1 MRIRSKSSSERRRR
15 WPAIKSW
22 LRSRRM
28 GLQLLLAFSLGTI
41 VAGGGGLWYVKSGK
55 TWIAT
60 LTAPLHAEAQKTIEE
75 VTVTNDLPTLYFDI
89 GFAEFQT
96 LAAQRE
102 EALQKGVLLQDDDDW
117 MRAQIRFQGETISVR
132 LRLKGDWPDHL
143 EEKKWSFRVK
153 TRNDATLLGMRSF
166 SVQAP
171 YTRSYLNEWLYYEDL
186 RRAGILAPRYSF
198 VNVVVNGENWGLYA
212 LEENFSKELLES
224 QGRREGVIV
233 RFNENLL
240 WKQRALYIEQT
251 GHWYN
256 VYGDV
261 IAKEM
266 YNEAFAQVDDFNS
279 IKIAADPLLREQSET
294 ALGLLQGFQSH
305 QLLPSEVFD
314 ADLMGR
320 YLAHTSLWAAHHS
333 TIWHNERYYYNP
345 LTSRLEPI
353 AYDALPLYSDPI
365 YRMLIDLKQYG
376 DLEVVRA
383 YAQEVLRISQPE
395 YLEEF
400 KAAYLQDFEHYQE
413 ILSQE
418 FPPGDLAP
426 PWGDLAERQGL
437 LRASLR
443 PRQTVYVYQN
453 GGMISD
459 TVDLQVGNILN
470 YPVVLQQLQIGERTV
485 NIQPAWLRQDG
496 KELLETGTGP
506 EIVLKSATGQLRY
519 VSLQIPT
526 TIVNTLLPEGT
537 QLYSHTVQLV
547 TKMYGVDDS
556 VVVDVLPHYPPLLS
570 QRVTPVQPTV
580 TESLAR
586 HPFLMFS
593 GYSDYLRLKPGT
605 WAVSGD
611 LVLPDGVGLTATR
624 ATTLTFEREALFF
637 ANAPLL
643 LSAPEGEEIRL
654 LPQEESWAGLVVLQA
669 GEEPVSLLQRVVIS
683 GTAGISRAG
692 WMTTGGVTFSESPVI
707 LLECRLQN
715 SFAEDALNI
724 MRSEFEIRDTEF
736 ADSASDA
743 FDGDFVHGTIENC
756 VFRDIRGDGIDIS
769 GSTVHVAGVHLLRI
783 HDKGISAGEAST
795 LSAERVHAS
804 EVAIAVA
811 SKDLSQVTI
820 SDVTI
825 TEARVA
831 GFAAYKKKMEYGPAR
846 IAAYNV
852 NFTDASQRTLAQT
865 GSNISIDG
873 VTART
878 VDLDIDIFYRRLEI
892 LSSMQELNYHLG
904 PAIDLVGSTLLTP
917 EVQAG
922 DSLVLSLYWRANASP
937 ELDYTIFV
945 HVLDAAGNFV
955 TQEDTMP
962 ADGAA
967 PTSRW
972 KPGEFVEDFH
982 SLTLPE
988 DMPPG
993 EYHILVGMY
1002 DFQTGARL
1010 PVTTPEGEEL
1020 LDAIIRLQQTF
1031 TVVE

>member
-1 MRIRSKSSSERRRR
+1 L
-15 WPAIKSW
+15 W
-22 LRSRRM
+22 LRSRRI
-28 GLQLLLAFSLGTI
+28 GLQLLLAFGLGTI
-41 VAGGGGLWYVKSGK
+41 VAGSGGLWYVKSGK
-55 TWIAT
+55 AWLAT

-75 VTVTNDLPTLYFDI
+75 VTVTNDLPILYFDI

-102 EALQKGVLLQDDDDW
+102 EALQKGVLMQDDDDW

-186 RRAGILAPRYSF
+186 RQAGILAPRYSF

-212 LEENFSKELLES
+212 LEESFSKELLES
-224 QGRREGVIV
+224 QGRRESVIV
-233 RFNENLL
+233 RFNEDLL

-279 IKIAADPLLREQSET
+279 AKIAADPLLREQSET

-320 YLAHTSLWAAHHS
+320 YLAHTSLWAAHHG

-345 LTSRLEPI
+345 LTSLLEPI
-353 AYDALPLYSDPI
+353 AYDALPLHPEPI
-365 YRMLIDLKQYG
+365 YRMMIDLKQYG

-383 YAQEVLRISQPE
+383 YAQEALRISQPE

-413 ILSQE
+413 VLSQE
-418 FPPGDLAP
+418 FPPCDLAS
-426 PWGDLAERQGL
+426 PWGDLAERQGM
-437 LRASLR
+437 LRASLH
-443 PRQTVYVYQN
+443 PPQTVYVYQN

-459 TVDLQVGNILN
+459 TVNLQVGNILN

-485 NIQPAWLRQDG
+485 NIQPAWLQQDE
-496 KELLETGTGP
+496 KELLEPGAGP
-506 EIVLKSATGQLRY
+506 AIVLKSATGQLQY

-526 TIVNTLLPEGT
+526 TIINTLLPEGT
-537 QLYSHTVQLV
+537 ELYSNTVQLV
-547 TKMYGVDDS
+547 TKMYGVDDP
-556 VVVDVLPHYPPLLS
+556 VAAAVLPHYPPLLA
-570 QRVTPVQPTV
+570 QRVTPAQPTV
-580 TESLAR
+580 TEALAR
-586 HPFLMFS
+586 YPFLMFS
-593 GYSDYLRLKPGT
+593 GSLDFLRLKPGT

-611 LVLPDGVGLTATR
+611 LVLPDGVGLMATR

-654 LPQEESWAGLVVLQA
+654 LPQEESWAGMVVLQA
-669 GEEPVSLLQRVVIS
+669 GEEPASLLQRVIIS
-683 GTAGISRAG
+683 GTAGINRAG
-692 WMTTGGVTFSESPVI
+692 WMTTGGVTFYESPVV

-724 MRSEFEIRDTEF
+724 IRSEFEIRDTEF

-743 FDGDFVHGTIENC
+743 FDGDFVHGAIENC
-756 VFRDIRGDGIDIS
+756 AFHDIGGDGIDIS
-769 GSTVHVAGVHLLRI
+769 GSTIHVEGVRLLRV

-795 LSAERVHAS
+795 LSAERVDAN

-825 TEARVA
+825 ANARIV
-831 GFAAYKKKMEYGPAR
+831 GFAAYKKKMEYGPAN
-846 IAAYNV
+846 ITAYDV
-852 NFTDASQRTLAQT
+852 EFTDGSQRTLAQT
-865 GSNISIDG
+865 GSSISING
-873 VTART
+873 ETART
-878 VDLDIDIFYRRLEI
+878 TDLDIDIFYRRVEALA
-892 LSSMQELNYHLG
+892 SMQELNDHLG
-904 PAIDLVGSTLLTP
+904 PAIDLVGFTLLTP
-917 EVQAG
+917 EVHAG
-922 DSLVLSLYWRANASP
+922 DSLVLSLYWRANAIP

-945 HVLDAAGNFV
+945 HVLDEAGNFV

-962 ADGAA
+962 ADGDS
-967 PTSRW
+967 PTSHW
-972 KPGEFVEDFH
+972 QPGQFVEDFH

-1020 LDAIIRLQQTF
+1020 PDAIIRLQQTF
-1031 TVVE
+1031 MVLE